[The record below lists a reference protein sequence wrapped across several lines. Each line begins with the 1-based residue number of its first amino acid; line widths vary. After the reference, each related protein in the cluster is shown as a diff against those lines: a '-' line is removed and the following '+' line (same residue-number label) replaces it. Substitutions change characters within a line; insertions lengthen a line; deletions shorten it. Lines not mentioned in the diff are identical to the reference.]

1 MPKETGEGNKDHK
14 EVIMLENIKAGD
26 RVINSLGE
34 EATVIRSIN
43 YENGRIRLY
52 TDPPITGWL
61 GSTGCNSWSYET
73 DGEFVR
79 DSRDQKASDIVKVIK
94 CD

>member
-1 MPKETGEGNKDHK
+1 
-14 EVIMLENIKAGD
+14 MLENIKVGD

-34 EATVIRSIN
+34 ESTVFKVLN

-52 TDPPITGWL
+52 FEPPVTGWL
-61 GSTGCNSWSYET
+61 NSTACNSWSYEA
-73 DGEFVR
+73 DGKFVR
-79 DSRDQKASDIVKVIK
+79 ESSDRKASDLVKVIK